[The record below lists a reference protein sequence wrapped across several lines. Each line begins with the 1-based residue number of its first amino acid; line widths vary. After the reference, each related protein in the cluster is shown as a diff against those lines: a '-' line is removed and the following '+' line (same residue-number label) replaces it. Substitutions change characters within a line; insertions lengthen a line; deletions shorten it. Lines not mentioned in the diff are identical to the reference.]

1 MTGSLGR
8 QVAVAA
14 AFMVGSRFA
23 ARLIGV
29 FSTLILARLLVPEDF
44 GIIALAA
51 AAFSIADTALMT
63 GYGAL
68 VLRRETVDRDV
79 FDTAW
84 TMNLIRCVLLAGIIV
99 ATAPLQAW
107 AFGEPRIEEVL
118 LVVAATAAM
127 EGLGS
132 IGVMR
137 QQRELRFDMLFRLQI
152 AQRILS
158 FVFTVALALLLR
170 NYWCLVL
177 GNLAA
182 RLITVPYSYA
192 IAPHRPRLCLVHW
205 REFLNFS
212 KWIFALNI
220 CSAIEGHA
228 PNLILGATRGVTE
241 TGRYAVAHQISASP
255 ISEIAAPIR
264 QPLYAGYAKVKDD
277 PETLRRT
284 FLDSLGLLAAIVLPL
299 SVGIALV
306 APEIERVAL
315 GRSWAGTAPL
325 LSLCALFTLADS
337 FSVFTHNAFL
347 LRDRLRLMVAVFGTT
362 VLFRLPL
369 MLLGAWWGGASGMLG
384 ALVAVSVVTAVAWHA
399 VTARVLGYQLSD
411 AIAELRRPAIAA
423 AIMTAAVMATRM
435 AMPDA
440 EATFGAAVAG
450 LLILCGIGALVHLAA
465 VAAQWWMAGRP
476 PGPEVRIAAVVGSV
490 WRQVRAKRPKRA
502 A

>member
-1 MTGSLGR
+1 MSASLGR

-14 AFMVGSRFA
+14 AFMVGSRVA

-51 AAFSIADTALMT
+51 AVFSIADTALMT

-68 VLRRETVDRDV
+68 VLRRQTVDLDV
-79 FDTAW
+79 YDTAW
-84 TMNLIRCVLLAGIIV
+84 TMNLIRCLLLAGIIV

-107 AFGEPRIEEVL
+107 VFGEPRIADVL
-118 LVVAATAAM
+118 LIVAATAAL

-137 QQRELRFDMLFRLQI
+137 EQRELRFDVLFRIQL

-158 FVFTVALALLLR
+158 FVITVALALLLR

-182 RLITVPYSYA
+182 RMITVPYSYA
-192 IAPHRPRLCLVHW
+192 LAPHRPRLCLVHW

-212 KWIFALNI
+212 KWIFALNV
-220 CSAIEGHA
+220 CSAAEGHT
-228 PNLILGATRGVTE
+228 PNLILGAMRGVTE

-277 PETLRRT
+277 PEKLRRT

-306 APEIERVAL
+306 APEVERVAL

-347 LRDRLRLMVAVFGTT
+347 LRDRLRLMIAIFGTT
-362 VLFRLPL
+362 VLLRLPL
-369 MLLGAWWGGASGMLG
+369 MLIGVWWGGASGMLG
-384 ALVAVSVVTAVAWHA
+384 ILVAVSVVSAVAWHA
-399 VTARVLGYQLSD
+399 ATARVLGYRLRE
-411 AIAELRRPAIAA
+411 AAAELRRPAIAVVV
-423 AIMTAAVMATRM
+423 MAAVVIAARLGL
-435 AMPDA
+435 PDA
-440 EATFGAAVAG
+440 DPAFGAS
-450 LLILCGIGALVHLAA
+450 LLRLMILSAIGAIVHIATVA
-465 VAAQWWMAGRP
+465 VLWWMAGRP
-476 PGPEVRIAAVVGSV
+476 PGPEVRIAALIGGV
-490 WRQVRAKRPKRA
+490 WRQVVTRQPKPA